1 MTRAFSPEL
10 TIIGEALEADA
21 GQYLKSVSRQLDNLC
36 KVCALPT
43 ASEWDRCYQCNL
55 HLKSGAPLADRVA
68 SLIYAVEPDTQAY
81 LTVRNYKAPS
91 PGPSLVQRM
100 QQLLAVGLRGHVE
113 CLASVAGAAVSGWAV
128 VPSRRNRSM
137 LRDIVLDLARDPK
150 QEVAI
155 SALGVPERRKLDP
168 AAWTPSETTVTKHHA
183 LVIDDSWVTGAS
195 TQSVASALK
204 NAGFE
209 QVSILAV
216 ARVLKTNHS
225 DVKAFTNQQLP
236 RLKFDWRLCPW
247 TSSGYCPD

>member
-10 TIIGEALEADA
+10 TVIGEALEADA
-21 GQYLKSVSRQLDNLC
+21 GQYLKSVSRQLDYLC
-36 KVCALPT
+36 NVCALPT
-43 ASEWDRCYQCNL
+43 APEWDRCYQCNR
-55 HLKSGAPLADRVA
+55 HVKADVPLANRVG
-68 SLIYAVEPDTQAY
+68 SLIYAIEPDTQAY

-100 QQLLAVGLRGHVE
+100 QQLLAVGLRGHVG
-113 CLASVAGAAVSGWAV
+113 CLTSVAGAAVSGWAV

-155 SALGVPERRKLDP
+155 SAVGVPEQRQLNP
-168 AAWTPSETTVTKHHA
+168 TAWTVSEVTGPKHHA
-183 LVIDDSWVTGAS
+183 LVIDDSWVTGAT

-209 QVSILAV
+209 QVSVLVV

-225 DVKAFTNQQLP
+225 DVNAFVDNQLP

-247 TSSGYCPD
+247 TSSGDCPA

>member
-10 TIIGEALEADA
+10 TVIGEALEADA
-21 GQYLKSVSRQLDNLC
+21 GQYLKSVSRQLDDLC
-36 KVCALPT
+36 KVCALPKGPD
-43 ASEWDRCYQCNL
+43 WDRCYQCNL
-55 HLKSGAPLADRVA
+55 HLKAGPPLADRVG

-113 CLASVAGAAVSGWAV
+113 CLASVAEAAVSGWAV

-137 LRDIVLDLARDPK
+137 LRDLVIDLARDPK

-155 SALGVPERRKLDP
+155 SASGVPEQRKFNP
-168 AAWTPSETTVTKHHA
+168 AAWTAREIAVAKHHA

-209 QVSILAV
+209 QVSILTV

-225 DVKAFTNQQLP
+225 DVKAFVDHQLP
-236 RLKFDWRLCPW
+236 KLRFDWRLCPW
-247 TSSGYCPD
+247 TATGACP